1 MVLCETYIL
10 DFEDIVV
17 ILDKSIVIDVQK
29 YKAVTINKVVFEDNL
44 RVVTNKGF
52 LIEILRPKESNEFMY
67 RLILVNVLH
76 NISKPLSGFGEDYSV
91 FFKFL
96 EKLIS

>member
-29 YKAVTINKVVFEDNL
+29 YKTITINKVVFEDNL
-44 RVVTNKGF
+44 RVVTSKGF
-52 LIEILRPKESNEFMY
+52 L
-67 RLILVNVLH
+67 
-76 NISKPLSGFGEDYSV
+76 
-91 FFKFL
+91 
-96 EKLIS
+96 

>member
-1 MVLCETYIL
+1 
-10 DFEDIVV
+10 VV

-29 YKAVTINKVVFEDNL
+29 YKTVTINKVVFEDNL

-52 LIEILRPKESNEFMY
+52 LVEILRPKESQEFMY
-67 RLILVNVLH
+67 RLVLVNVLREGV
-76 NISKPLSGFGEDYSV
+76 KPLTGFGDNYSV